1 MRHGTA
7 TAFLNA
13 GADLGFVQELLGH
26 SDPSVTR
33 RVYVEWLKDGF
44 KRSYDAYAG
53 QALRSRK
60 KSQASYE
67 PGSFCVI

>member
-1 MRHGTA
+1 
-7 TAFLNA
+7 
-13 GADLGFVQELLGH
+13 DLGFVQELLGH

-53 QALRSRK
+53 QALRKVVDCGSRGCRFETDWAPLEPER
-60 KSQASYE
+60 QAPTY
-67 PGSFCVI
+67 